1 MLHTLLSRVTR
12 GNGFYIG
19 DIFHA
24 AARRDAT
31 TQITLDRPP
40 QWAPDRGTHFTVGE
54 LADHIDEL
62 AARLWAA
69 GVRPTERVALYKTD
83 NFDIALLAC
92 ATARIG
98 AVPALLSPALD
109 GAVARELLV
118 RLERPWLLTDGDT
131 LAGKLSGVELA
142 DDVRKVLLSAGTAP
156 ADLAAKSSGRTV
168 EVAALAEHADA
179 PRREPVFLHPR
190 QPSLITHSS
199 GTTGIPKLAV
209 HCPETGWHRLVP
221 QRVVSWPI
229 RGRETAALCMTF
241 VHSRF
246 YQGLAMFLSH
256 GNPMVI
262 AVDPDPDRIGPL
274 FVRTRPGYIET
285 HPNTYVDWE
294 ELDSAPGAPLS
305 SVRVFGATFDAMHPR
320 TIQRMLAAS
329 RHKRPVF
336 VQFYGQS
343 EIGPMA
349 GRWYTRQ
356 TAHKADGRCVG
367 LPLPG
372 FISMRVVDDDGRR
385 VGSGRTGHLE
395 VRSRTRILTYLG
407 EDERFESQVHDGWWR
422 VGDMGY
428 RSRWGLLHLM
438 DREVDRIDTVDSN
451 LAVEDLLMSRLEELR
466 EIVIV
471 AGPQG
476 EPIPVV
482 ATRGEAPL
490 DEKRWRRA
498 TFDLPS
504 MSDFQQFRFED
515 LPRTSTRKVQRPE
528 LIRLLREGR
537 LRPIGTDPV
546 TDDTVGA

>member
-1 MLHTLLSRVTR
+1 VLHTLLSRVTR

-19 DIFHA
+19 DLFHA

-31 TQITLDRPP
+31 THVTLDRPL
-40 QWAPDRGTHFTVGE
+40 QSAPDRGTHFTVGQ
-54 LADHIDEL
+54 LADYIDEL

-109 GAVARELLV
+109 GAVAHELLV
-118 RLERPWLLTDGDT
+118 RLEKPWLLTDGDT
-131 LAGKLSGVELA
+131 LAGKLRGVPLA
-142 DDVRKVLLSAGTAP
+142 DDVREILLSAGTAP
-156 ADLAAKSSGRTV
+156 SGPVTETSGRAIGPT
-168 EVAALAEHADA
+168 ALAEYADA

-199 GTTGIPKLAV
+199 GTTGVPKLAV
-209 HCPETGWHRLVP
+209 HCPEAGWHRLVP
-221 QRVVSWPI
+221 QRLVSWPI
-229 RGRETAALCMTF
+229 RGKETAALCMTF

-246 YQGLAMFLSH
+246 YQGIAMFLSH

-262 AVDPDPDRIGPL
+262 AVDPHPDRIGPL

-294 ELDSAPGAPLS
+294 ELDDAPGAPLS

-349 GRWYTRQ
+349 GRWYTRH

-367 LPLPG
+367 MPLPG
-372 FISMRVVDDDGRR
+372 FISMRVVDDSGRR
-385 VGSGRTGHLE
+385 LGTGRTGHLE

-407 EDERFESQVHDGWWR
+407 EDERFQSELRDGWWR

-428 RSRWGLLHLM
+428 LSRWGLLHLI
-438 DREVDRIDTVDSN
+438 DREVDRIDAVDSN
-451 LAVEDLLMSRLEELR
+451 LAVEDLLMGRLEELR
-466 EIVIV
+466 EVVIV

-476 EPIPVV
+476 EPVPVV

-498 TFDLPS
+498 TFDLPP
-504 MSDFQQFRFED
+504 MSAFRQLRFDD
-515 LPRTSTRKVQRPE
+515 LPRTSTRKVQRSE
-528 LIRLLREGR
+528 LARLIREEHPPPGG
-537 LRPIGTDPV
+537 PHTAS
-546 TDDTVGA
+546 DTTMGA